1 MVASR
6 AAALLVAAVGVLVAG
21 CAADRPGAMPGSLGR
36 GPIAPT
42 AVPETGQ
49 PVSQATAPAYVY
61 YSPEQRRGQFRTMAE
76 ENLGNLD
83 AARPLAPRM
92 IEVDLIVARQVMETP
107 ATSPDRKKEI
117 RNDVVGWLIQASD
130 ERCGLYLESLNETD
144 RETSLFFTGLA
155 TILGGLGAIFTPAT
169 TVRALSGAAG
179 ISAGVGSS
187 WSNSAF
193 LAQSQQAIAKAI
205 RTRRATIREEIRNR
219 FGDEV
224 GTWPLSSAASD
235 VQRYHESCSLPG
247 AFAEI
252 TDALQRPSVAPRTTL
267 DLIREQTREAAA
279 LRFQRECV
287 AAPNAD
293 PTSARCNA
301 LKAEAAATAGGG

>member
-1 MVASR
+1 MGASR
-6 AAALLVAAVGVLVAG
+6 AGALLVVALGAVAAG

-36 GPIAPT
+36 GPTPDT
-42 AVPETGQ
+42 VQ
-49 PVSQATAPAYVY
+49 SVNPAASPAFVY
-61 YSPEQRRGQFRTMAE
+61 YSPEQRRGRFRTMAE
-76 ENLGNLD
+76 DNLGNLD

-92 IEVDLIVARQVMETP
+92 IEVDLIVAQQVMDASTDT
-107 ATSPDRKKEI
+107 ARKKEI

-130 ERCGLYLESLNETD
+130 ERCGLYLETLNETD
-144 RETSLFFTGLA
+144 RETSVFFTGLA
-155 TILGGLGAIFTPAT
+155 TILGGLGAIFTPAS

-205 RTRRATIREEIRNR
+205 RLRRATIRDEVRNR

-224 GTWPLSSAASD
+224 SAWPLSSAASD
-235 VQRYHESCSLPG
+235 VQRYHDSCSLPG

-252 TDALQRPSVAPRTTL
+252 TDALQRPSVTVRTPL
-267 DLIREQTREAAA
+267 DIIREQTREAAA

-287 AAPNAD
+287 AAANAD
-293 PTSARCNA
+293 PTSTRCKA
-301 LKAEAAATAGGG
+301 LKAEANGTGGS

>member
-1 MVASR
+1 
-6 AAALLVAAVGVLVAG
+6 
-21 CAADRPGAMPGSLGR
+21 
-36 GPIAPT
+36 
-42 AVPETGQ
+42 
-49 PVSQATAPAYVY
+49 
-61 YSPEQRRGQFRTMAE
+61 MAE
-76 ENLGNLD
+76 DNLGNLD

-92 IEVDLIVARQVMETP
+92 IEVDLIVAQQVMDASTD
-107 ATSPDRKKEI
+107 TGRKKEI

-130 ERCGLYLESLNETD
+130 ERCGLYLETLNETD
-144 RETSLFFTGLA
+144 RETSVFFTGLA
-155 TILGGLGAIFTPAT
+155 TILGGLGAIFTPAS

-205 RTRRATIREEIRNR
+205 RLRRATIRDEVRNR

-224 GTWPLSSAASD
+224 SAWPLSSAASD
-235 VQRYHESCSLPG
+235 VQRYHDSCSLPG

-252 TDALQRPSVAPRTTL
+252 TDALQRPSVTVRTPL
-267 DLIREQTREAAA
+267 DIIREQTREAAA

-287 AAPNAD
+287 AAANAD
-293 PTSARCNA
+293 PTSTRCKA
-301 LKAEAAATAGGG
+301 LKAEANGTGGS

>member
-1 MVASR
+1 MGPSCAGAWLVVALGI
-6 AAALLVAAVGVLVAG
+6 AAAG
-21 CAADRPGAMPGSLGR
+21 CAADRPGAAPGSLGR
-36 GPIAPT
+36 GPVAMAVAPGE
-42 AVPETGQ
+42 AQRP
-49 PVSQATAPAYVY
+49 PFVY
-61 YSPEQRRGQFRTMAE
+61 YSPEQRRGRFRTMAE

-92 IEVDLIVARQVMETP
+92 IEVDLIVAQQVMD
-107 ATSPDRKKEI
+107 ASPDAARKKEI

-130 ERCGLYLESLNETD
+130 ERCGLYLETLNETD
-144 RETSLFFTGLA
+144 RETSVFFNGLA

-179 ISAGVGSS
+179 ISAGVGGN

-205 RTRRATIREEIRNR
+205 RSRRATIR
-219 FGDEV
+219 DEV
-224 GTWPLSSAASD
+224 RGRFSDEVTAWPLSSAASD
-235 VQRYHESCSLPG
+235 VQRYHDSCSLPG

-252 TDALQRPSVAPRTTL
+252 TDALQRPSVTPRTTM
-267 DLIREQTREAAA
+267 DIIRAQTREAAA

-293 PTSARCNA
+293 PASARCKA
-301 LKAEAAATAGGG
+301 LKQEANATGGG

>member
-1 MVASR
+1 MFASR
-6 AAALLVAAVGVLVAG
+6 AGALLVAAIGVLAAG
-21 CAADRPGAMPGSLGR
+21 CATDRPGATPGSLGR
-36 GPIAPT
+36 GPIAPAT
-42 AVPETGQ
+42 VPESGPRVQGETS
-49 PVSQATAPAYVY
+49 PVYVY
-61 YSPEQRRGQFRTMAE
+61 YSPEHRRGQFRTMAE

-92 IEVDLIVARQVMETP
+92 IEVDLVVARQAMETP
-107 ATSPDRKKEI
+107 GTPPERKKEI

-130 ERCGLYLESLNETD
+130 ERCGLYLETLNETD
-144 RETSLFFTGLA
+144 RETSVFFTGLA

-179 ISAGVGSS
+179 ISAGIGSS

-205 RTRRATIREEIRNR
+205 RSRRGTLREEIRNH

-224 GTWPLSSAASD
+224 AAWPLSSAASD

-287 AAPNAD
+287 AMANAD
-293 PTSARCNA
+293 PGSARCKA
-301 LKAEAAATAGGG
+301 LKAEAAAAGGGS

>member
-1 MVASR
+1 MRSSR
-6 AAALLVAAVGVLVAG
+6 AGVWLVVVLGVTTAG
-21 CAADRPGAMPGSLGR
+21 CAAERPGTMPGSLGR
-36 GPIAPT
+36 GPPT
-42 AVPETGQ
+42 AAVVPEE
-49 PVSQATAPAYVY
+49 ARRPAYVY
-61 YSPEQRRGQFRTMAE
+61 YSPEQRRSQFRTMAE

-92 IEVDLIVARQVMETP
+92 IEVDLIVAQQVMD
-107 ATSPDRKKEI
+107 TSPNADRKKEI
-117 RNDVVGWLIQASD
+117 RNDVVGWLIHASD
-130 ERCGLYLESLNETD
+130 ERCGLYLETLNETD
-144 RETSLFFTGLA
+144 RETSVFFTGLA

-179 ISAGVGSS
+179 ISAGVGSN

-205 RTRRATIREEIRNR
+205 RSRRATIRDEVRNR
-219 FGDEV
+219 FGEEV
-224 GTWPLSSAASD
+224 NAWPLSSAASD
-235 VQRYHESCSLPG
+235 VQRYHDSCSLPG

-252 TDALQRPSVAPRTTL
+252 TDALQRPSVTVRTPL
-267 DLIREQTREAAA
+267 DIIRAQTREAAA

-293 PTSARCNA
+293 PTSARCTA
-301 LKAEAAATAGGG
+301 LKAEANTTGGG

>member
-1 MVASR
+1 MGSSR
-6 AAALLVAAVGVLVAG
+6 AGAWLVVALGVATAG
-21 CAADRPGAMPGSLGR
+21 CAADRPGAAPGSLGR
-36 GPIAPT
+36 GPVAMAVAPGE
-42 AVPETGQ
+42 VQRP
-49 PVSQATAPAYVY
+49 PFVY

-92 IEVDLIVARQVMETP
+92 IEVDLIVAQQVMD
-107 ATSPDRKKEI
+107 ASPDAARKKEL

-130 ERCGLYLESLNETD
+130 ERCGLYLETLNETD

-179 ISAGVGSS
+179 ISAGVGGN

-205 RTRRATIREEIRNR
+205 RSRRATIRDEVRGR

-224 GTWPLSSAASD
+224 TAWPLSSAASD
-235 VQRYHESCSLPG
+235 VQRYHDSCSLPG

-252 TDALQRPSVAPRTTL
+252 TDALQRPSVTVRTPL
-267 DLIREQTREAAA
+267 DIIRTQTREAAA

-293 PTSARCNA
+293 PTSARCKA
-301 LKAEAAATAGGG
+301 LKEEANATGGG